1 MLLSQKHQAV
11 ECGVSY
17 LRTTLAKPSWCLQE
31 VEPAMKVLS
40 CAPAW
45 LLPKPARDEL
55 LAYLCYLGGLKAVFE
70 GYYPVVSF
78 LMEQVTLPPSH
89 LAAPASS
96 LHPRDLFL
104 LPRVQRRRS
113 INIHRLLVRA
123 RLHLLLT
130 HDSLPPSP
138 CMPPNAASLTYHW
151 PS

>member
-1 MLLSQKHQAV
+1 MRTPYQAV

-55 LAYLCYLGGLKAVFE
+55 LAYLSYLGGLKAVFE

-78 LMEQVTLPPSH
+78 LMEQVNT
-89 LAAPASS
+89 AP
-96 LHPRDLFL
+96 
-104 LPRVQRRRS
+104 
-113 INIHRLLVRA
+113 
-123 RLHLLLT
+123 
-130 HDSLPPSP
+130 
-138 CMPPNAASLTYHW
+138 SLTCHRSSQSIFARQLW
-151 PS
+151 MRRLPLTPAREPT